1 MIKLFWNISQNSQ
14 EKTYD
19 EAAHQSC
26 YPVNFVKHFQIVH
39 AFTGSKLFV
48 ETVLLTYYLEKL
60 NGNQESHYCA
70 KFLNIIFNI
79 FS

>member
-39 AFTGSKLFV
+39 AFTGSKLFDSFV
-48 ETVLLTYYLEKL
+48 DLLFRETKWQSGKSLL
-60 NGNQESHYCA
+60 C
-70 KFLNIIFNI
+70 
-79 FS
+79 